1 MALTTRDMQ
10 RLVVKEFG
18 GGLPPGC
25 SKISRYLIPHG
36 LSDFCALSLSS
47 ITHRFPLSKILAKA
61 VSNATVGV
69 EVGLVEGLSKT
80 SRIDRRMPLARA
92 PELMWVPN
100 LMGLVTI
107 IKGSR
112 GDREVV
118 LRQVHLYPYA
128 ADHLCKHPEETRGRT
143 H

>member
-1 MALTTRDMQ
+1 MQ

-25 SKISRYLIPHG
+25 SKISRYLLPHG
-36 LSDFCALSLSS
+36 LSDFWALSLSS
-47 ITHRFPLSKILAKA
+47 ITQRFPLSTILAKA

-69 EVGLVEGLSKT
+69 EVELMEGLSKP
-80 SRIDRRMPLARA
+80 SRIDSRMPLARA
-92 PELMWVPN
+92 PDLMWVPN
-100 LMGLVTI
+100 LMGLVAR

-118 LRQVHLYPYA
+118 RRQVHLYPYA
-128 ADHLCKHPEETRGRT
+128 AERLCKHPEEAKGRI